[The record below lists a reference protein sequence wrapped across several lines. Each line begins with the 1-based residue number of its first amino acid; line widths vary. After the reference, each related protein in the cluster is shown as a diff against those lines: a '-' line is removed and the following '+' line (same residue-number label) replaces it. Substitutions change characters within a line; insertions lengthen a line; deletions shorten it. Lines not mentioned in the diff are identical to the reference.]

1 MRFFCNFVEIYDV
14 SYDMRNGFLSLI
26 CLSLI
31 LIAASACSMK
41 SDNGVVGFPSDFNAL
56 DDVSKVAYVMKNS
69 SPDSVARFI
78 CQASLGN
85 LPEAKIDT
93 FAIAAAYAYE
103 EYNQNDSLLRIY
115 SSEIDRYPES
125 LSLPDKM
132 KIYFMSGKSDP
143 TRMGY
148 QLGLEYVNHIR
159 ENNMTVAQI
168 NEELKEF
175 KNACAEDSITYRRF
189 MKGFHIVLKLDH
201 GKDLPEEIYNT
212 FVE

>member
-1 MRFFCNFVEIYDV
+1 MRK
-14 SYDMRNGFLSLI
+14 GFLSLI
-26 CLSLI
+26 CLSLV
-31 LIAASACSMK
+31 LIVAAACGRRTGK
-41 SDNGVVGFPSDFNAL
+41 DNEGLPPGFNAL
-56 DDVSKVAYVMKNS
+56 DDVSKVAYVVKTS

-78 CQASLGN
+78 CQASLGKF
-85 LPEAKIDT
+85 PEAKIDT

-103 EYNQNDSLLRIY
+103 VYAQNDSLLRIY
-115 SSEIDRYPES
+115 SSEIDGYPES

-132 KIYFMSGKSDP
+132 RLYFMSGKSDP

-168 NEELKEF
+168 KEELKEF
-175 KNACAEDSITYRRF
+175 KNACAEDSVTYHRF

-212 FVE
+212 FVEY